1 MNVSCPQC
9 KKQLKLGEKFIESLK
24 SLGSGQKPRVKCSQC
39 ATIIVLDPAALQP
52 SLTASAA
59 TVGHSRVKP
68 PLPPDVSW
76 LKDGAFADK
85 EVVEEIPQALV
96 LIPEQSGRA
105 AVAKAVE
112 TLGYRAEISESAE
125 EAIDKMEFVN
135 YASVFL
141 HAEFEPGQ
149 LQSGSFYRHMCAM
162 NMAKRRYIFYVLI
175 GKEFHTLYDLQALAC
190 SANITVNDGDIPHF
204 ATILRK
210 AIPDYEM
217 LFGPL
222 MEELRVRGK

>member
-9 KKQLKLGEKFIESLK
+9 RKQLKLGEKFIESLK
-24 SLGSGQKPRVKCSQC
+24 EIGPGQKARIKCGIC
-39 ATIIVLDPAALQP
+39 ATIITLDPLALDQTEASSGVAA
-52 SLTASAA
+52 
-59 TVGHSRVKP
+59 GRGRVKP
-68 PLPPDVSW
+68 PSPPDVSW

-96 LIPEQSGRA
+96 LVPEQSGRA

-112 TLGYRAEISESAE
+112 TLGYRAEICDSAVD
-125 EAIDKMEFVN
+125 AIDKMEFVN

-141 HAEFEPGQ
+141 HSDFEPGP

-162 NMAKRRYIFYVLI
+162 NMIKRRYIFYVLI
-175 GKEFHTLYDLQALAC
+175 GKEFHTLYDLQALAH